1 MYFTNFRMITTQTT
15 YTQQDGS
22 SMVSPDMFQLTIG
35 FLEAVEVPFLMSN
48 QTEIFGH

>member
-1 MYFTNFRMITTQTT
+1 MITTQTI
-15 YTQQDGS
+15 YTQQDGL

-35 FLEAVEVPFLMSN
+35 FLAAVEAPSLMSN